1 MAGQKY
7 TVDQWVEQYRKMPK
21 NMKLNGGISREKIMA
36 FLEENNFKAPEEY
49 IRFMEL
55 TNGGSLFG
63 GKVTIWEIPEDDAA
77 QIPDW
82 KSIKYMNQESVKS
95 SMPDITGVFL
105 FAGNYLGDYIGV
117 CMEDKEFDIIY
128 TSPDQGESWNFYT
141 FTDWLE
147 DMWEELL

>member
-36 FLEENNFKAPEEY
+36 FLEENSFKAPEEY

-55 TNGGSLFG
+55 TNGGSLLG
-63 GKVTIWEIPEDDAA
+63 GKVTIWEIPEDDTA

-82 KSIKYMNQESVKS
+82 KSIRWKK
-95 SMPDITGVFL
+95 
-105 FAGNYLGDYIGV
+105 
-117 CMEDKEFDIIY
+117 KR
-128 TSPDQGESWNFYT
+128 
-141 FTDWLE
+141 
-147 DMWEELL
+147 